1 MKKLLLIM
9 VTAML
14 VALLAACGGE
24 SDASSDSK
32 GKLTVGGKNFTEQF
46 ILAKITSLY
55 LEEQGY
61 EIDEATNMGSE
72 VLRQALESSQVDL
85 YWEYTGTGLVNYLG
99 QDPVA
104 SSEEAYDIVK
114 EMDYN
119 ENEINWLDMANL
131 NNTYTLMMKEE
142 TANQLGITSVSEL
155 AEYVSANPGEITFA
169 SDAEF
174 AIRPDGLPGVESMY
188 GFEFGSSNVVR
199 MDAGLTYQALNDGQV
214 DVAMGFS
221 TDSRILGFNLY
232 NLEDDLGFFPAY
244 NAAVTVRGD
253 ILKAH
258 PELEELLAP
267 LAELMDT
274 ETMTQLNYLVD
285 IEQKNETEVATQWLV
300 ENGLIEE

>member
-14 VALLAACGGE
+14 VVMLAACGGDT
-24 SDASSDSK
+24 DASDSK
-32 GKLTVGGKNFTEQF
+32 GELTIGGKNFTEQF

-55 LEEQGY
+55 LEEHGY
-61 EIDEATNMGSE
+61 LVEEATNMGSE

-104 SSEEAYDIVK
+104 SSQEAYEIVK
-114 EMDYN
+114 DIDRN
-119 ENEINWLDMANL
+119 ENDIRWLDMANL
-131 NNTYTLMMKEE
+131 NNTYTLMMREG
-142 TANQLGITSVSEL
+142 TASQLGITSVSKL
-155 AEYVSANPGEITFA
+155 AEYVNANSGELTFA
-169 SDAEF
+169 ANAEF
-174 AIRPDGLPGVESMY
+174 VARPDGLPGVEEMY
-188 GFEFGSSNVVR
+188 DFEFGGSNVVR
-199 MDAGLTYQALNDGQV
+199 MDSGLTYQALNDGQI

-221 TDSRILGFNLY
+221 TDSRILGFNLL

-244 NAAVTVRGD
+244 NAAVTIRGD
-253 ILKAH
+253 VIEVH

-267 LAELMDT
+267 LAQLINT

-285 IEQKNETEVATQWLV
+285 IEQKNETEVAIQWLS